1 MATYV
6 IDDRDTP
13 RFRVSRET
21 MLSADILEHEREQIF
36 DRSWLYVGHETEL
49 REPHDFRAR
58 SVGGRPVIFTR
69 DNDGDVRVFINSCT
83 HRGALLCR
91 EREGNSRFL
100 KCFYHAWSFD
110 TSGRLVAMPDDDS
123 YGPTFDRANLGLASP
138 PRVESYR
145 GFVFL
150 SYDPGIEDLVTYLAG
165 ARDYLDLVCDQSEV
179 GMEVIGGTHEYSMRA
194 NWKLLVENSIDG
206 YHALPTHQRYME
218 MLVNSGTDVLS
229 KFRRSANGDT
239 AGRSTPSG
247 GFDLGNGHAVVGGP
261 GEFGRTVGSLGRD
274 WTTDNV
280 WDEYLERQDRFRQIY
295 GDEWTARMY
304 GGRNLLIFPNLLI
317 VDGVMGVVV
326 RTLWPKAV
334 DFIEITAWQL
344 SAAEESPA
352 MRKERLSSYLT
363 FWGPGGLAT
372 PDDVEALESCQRG
385 FAAVKELPWNDIS
398 RGMVREQPTGMDE
411 LQMRVF
417 WRRWNELITGDT
429 LPRESD
435 RSYQP
440 TAGARPTPVS
450 IASARSGS

>member
-1 MATYV
+1 MSQYV
-6 IDDRDTP
+6 IDDRETP
-13 RFRVSRET
+13 RFRVNREA
-21 MLSADILEHEREQIF
+21 MISADVLALERERIF

-49 REPHDFRAR
+49 KKPHDFRAR
-58 SVGGRPVIFTR
+58 SVGGRPVIFAR
-69 DNDGDVRVFINSCT
+69 DADGEVRVFINSCT

-91 EREGNSRFL
+91 EREGNGRFL

-123 YGPTFDRANLGLASP
+123 YGPTFDRANLALAQP
-138 PRVESYR
+138 PRIESYR

-150 SYDPGIEDLVTYLAG
+150 SYDPDIVDLVTYLAG
-165 ARDYLDLVCDQSEV
+165 ARDYLDLICDQSET
-179 GMEVIGGTHEYSMRA
+179 GMEIIGGTHEYSMRA

-206 YHALPTHQRYME
+206 YHAMPTHQRYME

-229 KFRRSANGDT
+229 KFRRAASDDGSMRRR
-239 AGRSTPSG
+239 GPSG

-274 WTTDNV
+274 WSSEEV
-280 WDEYLERQDRFRQIY
+280 WQEYLARQERFRDIY
-295 GDEWTARMY
+295 GDEWASRLY
-304 GGRNLLIFPNLLI
+304 GGRNLLIFPNLLL
-317 VDGVMGVVV
+317 VDAVMGVVV
-326 RTLWPKAV
+326 RTLWPTSP
-334 DFIEITAWQL
+334 DYIEITAWQI
-344 SAAEESPA
+344 SASEESPQ

-398 RGMVREQPTGMDE
+398 RGMVRDQPTGMDE

-417 WRRWNELITGDT
+417 WRRWNALITGEE
-429 LPRESD
+429 LPPESET
-435 RSYQP
+435 SYQP
-440 TAGARPTPVS
+440 TPRRHIEPRTGEPAR
-450 IASARSGS
+450 A